1 MNAKRLVAIL
11 VAVCLL
17 GAGLTAAWAIDLG
30 DILKVGGV
38 LFLVN
43 QYDDQIDSFITSA
56 LGEREAAVQGATK
69 VVPIISLGGGGYV
82 GAAQV
87 VGNPEN
93 VERVKVVV
101 QVEGRF
107 GSGRAQILVPTTT
120 DKVSG
125 NPDRAKGVGVSAVI
139 EFRI

>member
-1 MNAKRLVAIL
+1 
-11 VAVCLL
+11 
-17 GAGLTAAWAIDLG
+17 
-30 DILKVGGV
+30 
-38 LFLVN
+38 
-43 QYDDQIDSFITSA
+43 
-56 LGEREAAVQGATK
+56 
-69 VVPIISLGGGGYV
+69 
-82 GAAQV
+82 
-87 VGNPEN
+87 
-93 VERVKVVV
+93 VKVVV